1 MNHDPQIT
9 PRVAMIS
16 GASRGIGAAIARR
29 LRAEGWQ
36 LSLGVRRPEEIDP
49 ALTGEHVLVHPYDAA
64 TNAFDQ
70 AWVEATVARFGRLD
84 ALINNAGIMIPKT
97 VIEAEDGDI
106 DEIFDINVKA
116 PLRLARAAWP
126 HLKASGAGRVVS
138 VVSLSGHR
146 VKSPRS
152 GLYAMSKFAALA
164 LSHALRKEG
173 WEDGVR
179 ATALCPGLVATDMG
193 ESVGN
198 IAPEQ
203 MTQPEDLARLVSM
216 ALSLPNT
223 ASLAELNVNASLDDY
238 Y

>member
-1 MNHDPQIT
+1 MSEQVT
-9 PRVAMIS
+9 SPRVAMIS
-16 GASRGIGAAIARR
+16 GASRGIGAAISRR
-29 LRAEGWQ
+29 LKEEGWQ
-36 LSLGVRRPEEIDP
+36 LSLGVRRPEAIDP
-49 ALTGEHVLVHPYDAA
+49 TLTGEQVLVHPYDAA
-64 TNAFDQ
+64 TDAFDQ
-70 AWVEATVARFGRLD
+70 DWVEATIKRFGRLD

-97 VIEAEDGDI
+97 VIEAEDADI

-126 HLKASGAGRVVS
+126 HLKETGAGRVIS

-146 VKSPRS
+146 VKSARS
-152 GLYAMSKFAALA
+152 GLYSMSKYAALA

-198 IAPEQ
+198 IPPEQ

-216 ALSLPNT
+216 ALEMPNT
-223 ASLAELNVNASLDDY
+223 ASLAEINVNALLDDY

>member
-1 MNHDPQIT
+1 MNDENQS

-16 GASRGIGAAIARR
+16 GANRGIGAAIARH
-29 LRAEGWQ
+29 LKQNGWQ
-36 LSLGVRRPEEIDP
+36 LSLGVRRPDEIDP
-49 ALTGEHVLVHPYDAA
+49 TLTGEQVLVHPYDAA
-64 TNAFDQ
+64 TDAFDQ
-70 AWVEATVARFGRLD
+70 AWVDATVARFGRLD

-97 VIEAEDGDI
+97 VIEAEDADI
-106 DEIFDINVKA
+106 DAIFDINVKA

-126 HLKASGAGRVVS
+126 HLKATGAGRVVS

-146 VKSPRS
+146 VKSARS
-152 GLYAMSKFAALA
+152 GLYSMSKFAALA

-198 IAPEQ
+198 IPPEQ
-203 MTQPEDLARLVSM
+203 MTQPEDLARLVAM
-216 ALSLPNT
+216 ALDMPNT

>member
-1 MNHDPQIT
+1 MNDENQS

-16 GASRGIGAAIARR
+16 GANRGIGAAIARH
-29 LRAEGWQ
+29 LKQNGWQ
-36 LSLGVRRPEEIDP
+36 LSLGVRRPDEIDP
-49 ALTGEHVLVHPYDAA
+49 TLTGEQVLVHPYDAA
-64 TNAFDQ
+64 TDAFDQ
-70 AWVEATVARFGRLD
+70 AWVDATVARFGRLD

-97 VIEAEDGDI
+97 VIEAEDADI
-106 DEIFDINVKA
+106 DAIFDINVKA

-126 HLKASGAGRVVS
+126 HLKVTGAGRVVS

-146 VKSPRS
+146 VKSARS
-152 GLYAMSKFAALA
+152 GLYSMSKFAALA

-198 IAPEQ
+198 IPPEQ
-203 MTQPEDLARLVSM
+203 MTQPKDLARLVAM
-216 ALSLPNT
+216 ALDMPNT